1 MKTKFEIKDRLPI
14 KISRKFDDY
23 FTREAKTQTGITRI
37 IKDYPKEE
45 LSKIYQEIVE
55 FIDIF
60 EKDKNTYPF
69 YFRKELA
76 LHTFYELRPEFK
88 KKYMPKMSVN
98 ALYESENAMQYSSR
112 VDLIYEYAMTSHN
125 YYEKYPRRNPD
136 SGFFW
141 SEFGS
146 VIKGLAILIFII
158 LLIMQYIKESN
169 CESVTYYEYGE
180 KKTGQVC
187 DDSAKYQLR
196 NNIDETN
203 KRKNN

>member
-1 MKTKFEIKDRLPI
+1 MKTKFEIKDRLPPEI
-14 KISRKFDDY
+14 KTKFHKY
-23 FTREAKTQTGITRI
+23 YYRQAKTQKGIVKI
-37 IKDYPKEE
+37 IKDYPKSE

-60 EKDKNTYPF
+60 EKDKDSNPF
-69 YFRKELA
+69 YYRKELA
-76 LHTFYELRPEFK
+76 LHTFYELRPEFRK
-88 KKYMPKMSVN
+88 RYIPKLPIDFLNKAQKTMEYPPTKLNYEFYITFSKY
-98 ALYESENAMQYSSR
+98 Y
-112 VDLIYEYAMTSHN
+112 D
-125 YYEKYPRRNPD
+125 KYPRGNPD

-158 LLIMQYIKESN
+158 LLIMQYVKESN